1 MMHWK
6 RFTLGG
12 WFQPRPEPSRA
23 HRTPRPTDSDEPM
36 GVGLTPGVG
45 APSELDDP
53 YFMAQ
58 PTRMSLELDD
68 AIQMPVVF
76 NEQTAATVL
85 EVTQRAREYRER
97 EKRSVPPVY
106 NFGSDNA
113 TWSGGGADW

>member
-12 WFQPRPEPSRA
+12 WFQPRPEPSRT
-23 HRTPRPTDSDEPM
+23 HQTSRTADADEPL
-36 GVGLTPGVG
+36 GAGPVLGAG
-45 APSELDDP
+45 APGEFTDP

-58 PTRMSLELDD
+58 PTCMSLEVDD
-68 AIQMPVVF
+68 ALQVPVAF
-76 NEQTAATVL
+76 NEQTAAAVL

-97 EKRSVPPVY
+97 EKRSIPPVY

-113 TWSGGGADW
+113 SWSSGANW